1 MASKFNKVTNKDIC
15 LQALLGLFVG
25 AIFSS
30 CFHGF
35 HPNVE
40 ELNRSHFTQSLVELQ
55 GSVAKSMQHGLMTL
69 VIKFLHFFIS
79 RCLQF
84 RYSSLLESPS
94 YAASMLFWVALTRSV
109 SSMSDSS
116 L

>member
-1 MASKFNKVTNKDIC
+1 MVYMVSMASKFNKVTNKDIC

-40 ELNRSHFTQSLVELQ
+40 ELNRSHFTQSLGEFYVFFHLKTLLTLLQ
-55 GSVAKSMQHGLMTL
+55 AYVLCFINK
-69 VIKFLHFFIS
+69 IKW
-79 RCLQF
+79 RDGQ
-84 RYSSLLESPS
+84 
-94 YAASMLFWVALTRSV
+94 
-109 SSMSDSS
+109 
-116 L
+116 